1 MQPSLLLRIPFA
13 VVILALTTTAF
24 TLWLFRC
31 SLLGLIGMTRGK
43 GGNFSSNQRHP
54 PAAWGK

>member
-13 VVILALTTTAF
+13 AVILALATTAV

-43 GGNFSSNQRHP
+43 P
-54 PAAWGK
+54 V